1 MSYISELKKFYP
13 NTYKA
18 RYALQAY
25 KQHRHY
31 EDQDPSV
38 ITVHETTLNYGGP
51 EEGGWWYQAGLPVRS
66 HCIFSKKQAIQTFIQ
81 YFEEYEIEGQPSLG
95 DSTTYSNYELMFSNA
110 LARAYPESRPYY
122 C

>member
-13 NTYKA
+13 STYKA
-18 RYALQAY
+18 RYAISAY
-25 KQHRHY
+25 KQHAYY
-31 EDQDPSV
+31 EEEPTV
-38 ITVHETTLNYGGP
+38 ITIHETCLRYGGP
-51 EEGGWWYQAGLPVRS
+51 EEGGWWYQQGEPVLS
-66 HCIFSKKQAIQTFIQ
+66 HCIFSKKQAIQTYVK

-110 LARAYPESRPYY
+110 LARAYPETKPHY